1 MDRPGAS
8 IMDTMGMDTMGME
21 TMGMET
27 MGMTDTMGRPGFAVI
42 PVLDL
47 RHGRVVRAV
56 EGERTSYAPIVTP
69 LAKGADPEAVARG
82 LLDAWPARTLY
93 VADLDAIMQ
102 GVAPDLGALEAIARA
117 CPGTALWVDAGFR
130 DPARVADFLA
140 SGLGRPVIG
149 SESQSDAALVARLG
163 DRAVLSLDSRGA
175 ERLGPAGLH
184 DDPSLWPRQVIAMTL
199 ARVGAG
205 TGPDLLELSRLAGAA
220 PRAHLFAAGGVR
232 GIDDLRALRAA
243 GMAGALVASALH
255 DGALKRI
262 DADEFA

>member
-1 MDRPGAS
+1 MDRPGAFS
-8 IMDTMGMDTMGME
+8 
-21 TMGMET
+21 
-27 MGMTDTMGRPGFAVI
+27 TDTMVKPGFAVI

-56 EGERTSYAPIVTP
+56 RGERTSYAPIVTP
-69 LAKGADPEAVARG
+69 LAKGSDPEAIARG

-93 VADLDAIMQ
+93 VADLDAIMD
-102 GVAPDLGALEAIARA
+102 GAAPDRGALEAIARA
-117 CPGTALWVDAGFR
+117 CPGIALWVDAGFR
-130 DPARVADFLA
+130 DAAGVADFLA
-140 SGLGRPVIG
+140 AGLGRPVVG
-149 SESQSDAALVARLG
+149 SESQPDAALVARLG

-205 TGPDLLELSRLAGAA
+205 TGPDLSGLSRLRDRA
-220 PRAHLFAAGGVR
+220 PDARLHAAGGVR

-255 DGALKRI
+255 DGVLKRS
-262 DADEFA
+262 DADGFA